1 MQAASILAEAAPP
14 SDAAPDD
21 APLAE
26 PAYRVFDRATWAS
39 LRANTPLS
47 LTRADIAAL
56 RGINDTVSLAEV
68 QDIYLPLSRLLNLQV
83 RAARRLAMAQDSFL
97 GHQAAPP
104 PYIIGIAGS
113 VAVGKSTLARV
124 LQAILAR
131 WPDHPRVELVTTD
144 GFLHPTQILQER
156 GLMRRKGFPESY
168 DVRRMLGFL
177 NALKAGEAEVAA
189 PVYSHLKYDIIPG
202 ETQVLRRPD
211 IVIFEGLNVLQ
222 HAAGASIVA
231 SDFFDFS
238 VYLDAA
244 EADIEAWYIERF
256 LLLQKIA
263 FPRPDSYFHH
273 FADLPPAEARA
284 VAMGIWQDINL
295 ANLRENIQ
303 PTRHR
308 ARLVLRKGDGH
319 RIEQV
324 WLRRM

>member
-1 MQAASILAEAAPP
+1 MAPM
-14 SDAAPDD
+14 DAVPPPEDP
-21 APLAE
+21 PLAE
-26 PAYRVFDRATWAS
+26 PAYRVFDRAAWAA
-39 LRANTPLS
+39 LRASTPLS

-56 RGINDTVSLAEV
+56 KGLNETVSLADV
-68 QDIYLPLSRLLNLQV
+68 QEIYLPLSRLLNLQV
-83 RAARRLAMAQDSFL
+83 RAARRLAMAQDAFL

-104 PYIIGIAGS
+104 PYVIGIAGS

-124 LQAILAR
+124 LRAILAR

-144 GFLHPTQILQER
+144 GFLHPTKVLEER

-168 DVRRMLGFL
+168 DLKRMLGFL
-177 NALKAGEAEVAA
+177 NALKAGQPEVAA

-202 ETQVLRRPD
+202 EMQVLRRPD

-222 HAAGASIVA
+222 HAAGAPVVA
-231 SDFFDFS
+231 SDYFDFS

-244 EADIEAWYIERF
+244 IGEIEAWYIERF

-263 FPRPDSYFHH
+263 FPNPDSYFHH
-273 FADLPPAEARA
+273 YRDLPLDEAKE
-284 VAMGIWQDINL
+284 VARGIWRSINL
-295 ANLRENIQ
+295 PNLQQNIQ

-308 ARLVLRKGDGH
+308 ARLVLRKGHDH
-319 RIEQV
+319 SIEQV